1 MTPELL
7 HGGEIVVSRLHAGV
21 LARLKESG
29 LMGVGGSL
37 FPTMEKGL
45 PSGISFSPLEI
56 EIEEEK
62 EKVEEIMLT
71 TTVTVGKQPTVVNK
85 EFLETIKSNAIWGTE

>member
-29 LMGVGGSL
+29 L
-37 FPTMEKGL
+37 TMEKGL

-62 EKVEEIMLT
+62 EEVEEIMPA

-85 EFLETIKSNAIWGTE
+85 EFLETIKSNAIWRTE